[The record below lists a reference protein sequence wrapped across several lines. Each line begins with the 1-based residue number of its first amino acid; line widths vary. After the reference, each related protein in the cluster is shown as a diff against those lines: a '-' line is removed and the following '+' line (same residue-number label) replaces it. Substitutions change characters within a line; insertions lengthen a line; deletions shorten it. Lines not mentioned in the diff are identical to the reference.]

1 MNGWK
6 NRETWLVNLWF
17 GDSFAMMQD
26 DGDDVTADYIENLV
40 SDYIDHNLDPKKC
53 HGFIMDMMDLS
64 AIDYEELA
72 AHYGS
77 ETAEAD

>member
-6 NRETWLVNLWF
+6 NRATWLVNLWF
-17 GDSFAMMQD
+17 GDSFAAMQD
-26 DGDDVTADYIENLV
+26 DGDNITADYIETLV
-40 SDYIDHNLDPKKC
+40 NDYIEDNLDPKKC

-72 AHYGS
+72 AHY
-77 ETAEAD
+77 ETSDAD